1 MGGER
6 SRVQGLTPRCSEMPE
21 VWLRTTPPA
30 AAFPCAVNPSP
41 WFLCPVTVSRYRS
54 RRPSVRPSITLLPI
68 AWSADQQHWK
78 LGNLLEIQ
86 IQHFNK
92 NPSLC
97 LYISQ
102 FEKHWS
108 SERLFFFFSSVLTS
122 VLSGPGF
129 WYFSIK
135 LSREVHSPSIKTQ
148 QAWPRGLGCHDT
160 KHAFPGSR
168 NCRWGICQ
176 EGNDWHQ

>member
-30 AAFPCAVNPSP
+30 AAFPCAVSPSP

-108 SERLFFFFSSVLTS
+108 SERLFFFFF
-122 VLSGPGF
+122 LSF
-129 WYFSIK
+129 NFCAK
-135 LSREVHSPSIKTQ
+135 
-148 QAWPRGLGCHDT
+148 WPRLLVFLYQTVKRGTQPKYQDPASVTERVGVPWYKT
-160 KHAFPGSR
+160 RFPR
-168 NCRWGICQ
+168 QQ
-176 EGNDWHQ
+176 EL